1 MKNLEETKK
10 NALQA
15 YKEAK
20 AAYAATITRDNI
32 RGDFEK
38 FKAFKDAEREC
49 MRLGVII

>member
-20 AAYAATITRDNI
+20 AAYAATITRENI
-32 RGDFEK
+32 KGDFEK
-38 FKAFKDAEREC
+38 FKAFTDAKRNC

>member
-20 AAYAATITRDNI
+20 AAYAATITRENI
-32 RGDFEK
+32 KGDFEK
-38 FKAFKDAEREC
+38 FKAFKDAERAC
-49 MRLGVII
+49 MMLGIII

>member
-1 MKNLEETKK
+1 MRNLEETKK

-20 AAYAATITRDNI
+20 AAYSATITSENI
-32 RGDFEK
+32 KGDFEK
-38 FKAFKDAEREC
+38 FKAFADAKRNC